1 MHPLVQALLSPWDW
15 RIDVT
20 VTLLTLG
27 TLYVTGWIRLRR
39 RSNYRQLAKRRR
51 LAAYLSGLAT
61 LALALM
67 SPIDRLGGQL
77 FFIHMIQHKLE
88 IMVAAPL
95 LCLANPF
102 PFILWGLPAPLRRW
116 VAGLFRLQSPIR
128 DGLAKVTGPGLSWF
142 IFIVF
147 YMGWHDPTLY
157 NWALVNSTVHDI
169 QHLTFFGSAMLF
181 WWHITSAAPRIHG
194 RTEVWGRLAMLIGV
208 IPAQMIAGVIIATSS
223 EVIYTYYNSIPRFW
237 GFSVLSD
244 QAIAGMIMWTLS
256 SEMIIWGAVF
266 LLNSLFKK
274 EPAGPVPTQQWDR
287 EEVMIAPGL
296 EARARQNRWRKAA
309 EARLQARH
317 TV

>member
-1 MHPLVQALLSPWDW
+1 MHPLVQALLSTWDW

-20 VTLLTLG
+20 VLLSILG

-39 RSNYRQLAKRRR
+39 RSNYRQLATRRR

-95 LCLANPF
+95 ICLANPF
-102 PFILWGLPAPLRRW
+102 PFMLWGMPAPLRRW
-116 VAGLFRLQSPIR
+116 FAGLFRLQSPIR
-128 DGLAKVTGPGLSWF
+128 RGLAKATGPGLSWF

-147 YMGWHDPTLY
+147 YIGWHDPALY

-169 QHLTFFGSAMLF
+169 QHLTFFASAMLF
-181 WWHITSAAPRIHG
+181 WWHITNAAPHIHG
-194 RTEVWGRLAMLIGV
+194 HAEVWGRLAMLIGV
-208 IPAQMIAGVIIATSS
+208 IPPQVITGVVIATAS
-223 EVIYTYYNSIPRFW
+223 EVVYTYYASIPRFW
-237 GFSVLSD
+237 GVSVLAD
-244 QAIAGMIMWTLS
+244 QAIGGMIMWTLS
-256 SEMIIWGAVF
+256 SEMIIWGVVF

-274 EPAGPVPTQQWDR
+274 EPAGPPPISEWDH
-287 EEVMIAPGL
+287 EEAMIAPGL
-296 EARARQNRWRKAA
+296 EARALQNRWRKVA
-309 EARLQARH
+309 EARLNARH